1 MILADLKFKENIKK
15 IINEGC
21 WDQGP
26 RPKWQDGSPANSKFI
41 TGVFETYDLSQGQ
54 LPLTTLRKIPVKS
67 AIKEILW
74 IYQDQS
80 NDLKL
85 LKEKYDIHWWDS
97 WESDLKPGTIGLRYG
112 HTIKKWNQIEK
123 LLEGLKSNPYS
134 RRHIM
139 SLWDQADFASSDGL
153 YPCAYE
159 TIWSV
164 REQGNRINKVLD
176 LTLIQRS
183 CDYLTAGHIN
193 KIQYV
198 CLQMMVARHC
208 GFGLGKFNHLV
219 QNLHIYDLHIPNA
232 NILLNT
238 DGSINNPSIYLKA
251 DKTNFF
257 DLNIDDFIISDY
269 NPIHTDL
276 KFDLA
281 I

>member
-139 SLWDQADFASSDGL
+139 SLWDQADFASSDG
-153 YPCAYE
+153 
-159 TIWSV
+159 
-164 REQGNRINKVLD
+164 
-176 LTLIQRS
+176 
-183 CDYLTAGHIN
+183 
-193 KIQYV
+193 
-198 CLQMMVARHC
+198 
-208 GFGLGKFNHLV
+208 F
-219 QNLHIYDLHIPNA
+219 IPWQ
-232 NILLNT
+232 
-238 DGSINNPSIYLKA
+238 
-251 DKTNFF
+251 
-257 DLNIDDFIISDY
+257 
-269 NPIHTDL
+269 
-276 KFDLA
+276 
-281 I
+281 